1 MASFHEAVAGFGSI
15 RASECAMHGVMD
27 GYGSMWVWTTVG
39 ILLAVVLVIVIQRLL
54 RNGGGRP

>member
-1 MASFHEAVAGFGSI
+1 
-15 RASECAMHGVMD
+15 MHGVMD